1 MRDIQE
7 LSAEEKQMIAIG
19 RDERIF
25 KKFFIQNFDGLK
37 LYAFSFI
44 KDEDLAQ
51 DISCQILWKIWNLQ
65 ERLLEIELLVPYI
78 LRAVKNGCLNQI
90 RKKSIEY
97 SLHDM
102 AHDNFIDDIS
112 PESLL
117 ISKEKIAEIEH
128 SISLLPAKTKQAF
141 LLVKDEQL
149 SYKQAAAKMGIAIN
163 TVDRHLQIDVKKNL
177 CSAKTKK
184 ITSVLVRF
192 VFSCVL

>member
-1 MRDIQE
+1 MLDIQE
-7 LSAEEKQMIAIG
+7 LSTEEKQMIAIG

-51 DISCQILWKIWNLQ
+51 DISCEILWKIWNLQ
-65 ERLLEIELLVPYI
+65 ERLLGIELLVPYI
-78 LRAVKNGCLNQI
+78 LRAVKNKCLNHI

-163 TVDRHLQIDVKKNL
+163 TVDRHLQIAL
-177 CSAKTKK
+177 KK
-184 ITSVLVRF
+184 IYAQLKQKK
-192 VFSCVL
+192 